1 MDVKPNKLFSSF
13 VRALDSG
20 FDYGL
25 TFAFGSSPS
34 LKDFLKDLD
43 LNLKLDW
50 SSKSFYGLPELRST
64 IVESQGY
71 DLNAENIMITTGTAE
86 ANFLAMALLLNPGD
100 EIIVEQPTWPQPYA
114 IAKMTGAKVKAI
126 TRREERNWALDMDE
140 LEEMVSP
147 NTRVIFLCSPNNPT
161 GAVLDENQVRRLCQI
176 AEKNDTWVLSDEVY
190 RGLELDGP
198 LSPAAVNYYEKA
210 ISVASVSKCMG
221 MQGIR
226 TGWIATR
233 DKDLLFNC
241 IALRED
247 TTEIMNVLG
256 EYIALAALKP
266 ERQKEFVAKAKSE
279 AKAGW
284 EVVSGWIEKNPY
296 FDWVAPKAGFL
307 SFPRYNLDIGSE
319 EFSKRLLA
327 SPYRTFVHPGD
338 AYDIEYHIRVGVGGG
353 SVETIKAGLSK
364 IDSLIEEIRKGT
376 TAQNE

>member
-1 MDVKPNKLFSSF
+1 MDVEPNKLFSSF

-25 TFAFGSSPS
+25 TFAFGSSPC

-43 LNLKLDW
+43 PDLKLDW
-50 SSKSFYGLPELRST
+50 SCKSFYGLPELRSN

-71 DLNAENIMITTGTAE
+71 DLSADHIMITAGTAE
-86 ANFLAMALLLNPGD
+86 ANFLTMTLLLNPGD

-126 TRREERNWALDMDE
+126 KRREEREWALDMDE
-140 LEEMVSP
+140 LEEMASP
-147 NTRVIFLCSPNNPT
+147 NTQVIFICSPNNPT
-161 GAVLDENQVRRLCQI
+161 GAILDESMVRRLCQI
-176 AEKNDTWVLSDEVY
+176 AEKNDAWVLSDEVY
-190 RGLELDGP
+190 RGLELDAP
-198 LSPAAVNYYEKA
+198 LSPAVVNYYEKA

-247 TTEIMNVLG
+247 TSEIMNVLG

-266 ERQKEFVAKAKSE
+266 DRQQQFVAKAKSE
-279 AKAGW
+279 AEAGW
-284 EVVSGWIEKNPY
+284 EVVSDWIEKNPH
-296 FDWVAPKAGFL
+296 FDWVRPKAGFL
-307 SFPRYNLDIGSE
+307 SFPHYNLDIGSE

-327 SPYRTFVHPGD
+327 SPYRTFVHPGA
-338 AYDIEYHIRVGVGGG
+338 AYDIEHHIRLGVGGG
-353 SVETIKAGLSK
+353 NVEIIKEGLAK
-364 IDSLIEEIRKGT
+364 VDRLIEKIEEG
-376 TAQNE
+376 